1 MFGFLPAEYYI
12 YVYILLVA
20 IFTFIAIKPYT
31 VYGMEQISVLEKEN
45 ILKTALLTVFMV
57 LFIGLRPVSGVFMDM
72 GGYALA
78 WNSYQY
84 SGFNINEENFLF
96 DNLRFFM
103 SSAGFS
109 YTSFFLLIAL
119 IYFGCMA
126 WACRELFPQD
136 TLIAFLVCLAA
147 FSTFSFGTN
156 GIKAGSAASIFLVAI
171 AMKDKGKTF
180 LAILFLIISLGF
192 HHSMVLPIASF
203 VVCLFV
209 KKPRLYR
216 YLWIAC
222 FIIALLHIKFFQN
235 LFAGFVDDHSA
246 GYLLGEEIRHET
258 FGGFRID
265 FILYSAVPIFVGWW
279 LEKRQIEQSENYSFI
294 LNLYTLINAMWLL
307 CMYASYT
314 NRIAYLSWLM
324 YPVVLIYPF
333 LKIKV
338 LPNQYQVFRTV
349 VIAHLCFTLFME
361 FIYYA

>member
-1 MFGFLPAEYYI
+1 MFGILPAKYYI
-12 YVYILLVA
+12 DVYLLLVTL
-20 IFTFIAIKPYT
+20 ITFIVIRPYPM
-31 VYGMEQISVLEKEN
+31 YGMERISDQYKEN
-45 ILKTALLTVFMV
+45 VSSTVLLAVIII

-72 GGYALA
+72 GGYAMA
-78 WNSYQY
+78 WDSYHY
-84 SGFNINEENFLF
+84 DGFNKDEQNFLF

-103 SSAGFS
+103 SDAGFS

-147 FSTFSFGTN
+147 FSTFSYGTN

-171 AMKDKGKTF
+171 AMKDKGKTI
-180 LAILFLIISLGF
+180 LAIVFLIISLGF

-203 VVCLFV
+203 AVCLFV

-265 FILYSAVPIFVGWW
+265 FILYSAAPIFVGWW
-279 LEKRQIEQSENYSFI
+279 FESKKLVQSESYSFV
-294 LNLYTLINAMWLL
+294 LNVYTMINAMWLL

-324 YPVVLIYPF
+324 YPIVLIYPF
-333 LKIKV
+333 LK
-338 LPNQYQVFRTV
+338 LEAFPDQYRMFKNV
-349 VIAHLCFTLFME
+349 VICHLCFTLFMV